1 MQNPPLKLSSV
12 FCLRSDDKSLEN
24 RLEKK
29 PQKVELFS
37 RSATLC
43 LANCPTVRPRGLGP
57 SLHCC
62 SLHIGHTDKYGSNR
76 ANVTQI
82 QYNLKKENMEECG
95 QKYLHLLADPGDARG
110 CSTNTIVIKWFF
122 NWLIKSSSSSLDF
135 TTPPSPNSASHN

>member
-1 MQNPPLKLSSV
+1 MFLFNQKCWQYFPLRLLSPLGHTLTTIIKLSSV

-29 PQKVELFS
+29 PQKMELFS

-76 ANVTQI
+76 ANMTQI
-82 QYNLKKENMEECG
+82 QYNFKKENMEECG
-95 QKYLHLLADPGDARG
+95 QKYLHLLADPGHAKG
-110 CSTNTIVIKWFF
+110 Q
-122 NWLIKSSSSSLDF
+122 
-135 TTPPSPNSASHN
+135 TPL